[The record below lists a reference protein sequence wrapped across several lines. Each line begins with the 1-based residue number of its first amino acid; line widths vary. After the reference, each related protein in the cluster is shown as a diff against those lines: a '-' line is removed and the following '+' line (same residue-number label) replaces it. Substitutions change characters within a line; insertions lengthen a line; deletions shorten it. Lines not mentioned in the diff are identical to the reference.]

1 MKPEKLKPENPYRKD
16 RFKNAAV
23 GTGALAVGAG
33 GLYAGVQAGR
43 AAKAAGA
50 AAEESRK
57 AARNVRVISGGVRRT
72 GSKIVRAGLFIKRQV
87 AKIPGVRFSAIELA
101 DRKKAAEPLPSAVK
115 AGISAAVSG
124 AALGLIPA
132 LRKGTGV
139 KKVLKSV
146 ATGAGL
152 GATLGGGGTAIGTA
166 ILGQPR
172 KEEGAPITKR
182 AAIGG
187 GIGGA
192 VLGGAGVLI
201 ARKVRRKL
209 PLVGSPARALVS
221 ASKTLR
227 PAQWI
232 RKTPLPVAAAIGAG
246 GGLLAGAAHASD
258 EGQQVD
264 TINNLKKDKKKRML
278 SALPSRLRATIEF
291 AIVGYEG
298 GIPLTGKVARDRY
311 VKKIRDEDLDRRDAS
326 ILRAG
331 AAGAAAGLISVP
343 GFGPKALK
351 RAAIGAAIGGAGVLG
366 VRKVTERSRD
376 AYGERSRGAKRAES
390 APVVAGV
397 LASGLL
403 ASGRLKL
410 LPRRLAATVA
420 LIELGKKD
428 QPRVAAT
435 MQYTDGLRA
444 YGDNAKL
451 VDAEGKPTKLT
462 QQQILNA
469 AWRGGHQIRKTVRRS
484 SNLVTDVADVAA
496 GRRKTG
502 GRKREWEKEYFRNG
516 LLTAASA
523 AGLLGHAVA
532 RRKIPRYR
540 RKSDEVIKSV
550 KSQISNVRAKADGML
565 GLAALPGR
573 LAATVHYFD
582 AYSEAMGWDVRDPRG
597 KSARVFA
604 PGSRKRVRRP
614 ADWHETKDGQRK
626 ILGALGVA
634 GTVAALAGGIAI
646 GRKTAPVKRLMPAVK
661 SHQRPG
667 YRTKNIAV
675 ISRRAF
681 VKAGE
686 NLA

>member
-43 AAKAAGA
+43 AAKVAGA

-57 AARNVRVISGGVRRT
+57 AARNARVITGGVRRT
-72 GSKIVRAGLFIKRQV
+72 GAKIVRAGLFIKRQI

-101 DRKKAAEPLPSAVK
+101 ERKKEAKPLPSAVK
-115 AGISAAVSG
+115 AGISAAASG

-192 VLGGAGVLI
+192 VLGGAGVVI

-246 GGLLAGAAHASD
+246 GGLVAGAAHASD

-311 VKKIRDEDLDRRDAS
+311 VKKIRDEDLDRRDAN

-331 AAGAAAGLISVP
+331 AAGAAAGLLSR
-343 GFGPKALK
+343 GKARAIK
-351 RAAIGAAIGGAGVLG
+351 TAAIGAAIAGGGVLG
-366 VRKVTERSRD
+366 IRKITERSRD
-376 AYGERSRGAKRAES
+376 PYGERSREAKRAET
-390 APVVAGV
+390 APAVAGV

-428 QPRVAAT
+428 QPRFKENK
-435 MQYTDGLRA
+435 QYADPLSA
-444 YGDNAKL
+444 YGNNASL
-451 VDAEGKPTKLT
+451 VDASGNPTRLT
-462 QQQILNA
+462 QSQIVNA

-484 SNLVTDVADVAA
+484 SNLVSDVADVAA

-523 AGLLGHAVA
+523 AGLIGHAVA

-540 RKSDEVIKSV
+540 KASDKVITSAKG
-550 KSQISNVRAKADGML
+550 QISKVRSKADDLL
-565 GLAALPGR
+565 GLEALPGR
-573 LAATVHYFD
+573 LAVTVHHFD
-582 AYSEAMGWDVRDPRG
+582 AVAQANGWDVRDPRG

-626 ILGALGVA
+626 ILGTLGAA
-634 GTVAALAGGIAI
+634 GTVAALIGGIAI
-646 GRKTAPVKRLMPAVK
+646 GRKTAPPRKIMPAVK

-675 ISRRAF
+675 ISRRTF